1 MKKKVLAI
9 VMTLTLAVSLTACT
23 FSCSTDN
30 SAGSADTT
38 AAAEDEGD
46 SDQTGNGSKGTILF
60 STKTI
65 TNNEFQRIMVE
76 KCQEV
81 VEAAGYTF
89 ELTLSGDELTVSKQ
103 VENIENAINKGVDG
117 IIAAPMDGSSLIP
130 ALQKTK
136 DADIPVIIADA
147 SLDEGNEDL
156 FMAHIGSDN
165 IAIGR
170 EAGQQM
176 AEAIGEKGKVCVV
189 RGAAGAMGSEL
200 RSQGFEEAIAKY
212 PDIEIV
218 NQQLGN
224 WLSDVAMQVTE
235 NMLTSDPD
243 MDGIFLCSD
252 GMLSGVISGVQNK
265 GLDPSE
271 LCIVSVDGNISALD
285 AIKNGTCYGC
295 VAQYPANIGEMSAN
309 TMIDVLNGDLEME
322 DVEAEQDSGY
332 FFMCT
337 DTIEESE
344 SVAF

>member
-23 FSCSTDN
+23 FSSSTDN

-130 ALQKTK
+130 ALQKAK

-271 LCIVSVDGNISALD
+271 LCVVSVDGNISALD

>member
-23 FSCSTDN
+23 FSSSTDN

-130 ALQKTK
+130 ALQKAK

-224 WLSDVAMQVTE
+224 WLSDVAMKVPE
-235 NMLTSDPD
+235 R
-243 MDGIFLCSD
+243 
-252 GMLSGVISGVQNK
+252 
-265 GLDPSE
+265 
-271 LCIVSVDGNISALD
+271 
-285 AIKNGTCYGC
+285 
-295 VAQYPANIGEMSAN
+295 
-309 TMIDVLNGDLEME
+309 
-322 DVEAEQDSGY
+322 
-332 FFMCT
+332 
-337 DTIEESE
+337 
-344 SVAF
+344 